1 VTNGTGAEAVIFV
14 LAGVNGAGKSS
25 VGGSVL
31 REKGRDYFNPDD
43 AARRIM
49 EMTGASI
56 NDANARAWQ
65 EGKLRLE
72 LAIETRSSFAF
83 ESTLGGNTIP
93 RLLRQAADTGLTVSV
108 WFVGLSAPEQHIA
121 RMRARVA
128 SGGHSIPEEMIR
140 QRWDGSRRNIIALM
154 PFLTELRVFDN
165 SEERDASAGTIP
177 PLRQLLLWRDGAI
190 VSPDVEALATT
201 PDWAKPIIARAL
213 KLQRAAN
220 FADQLA
226 NEVP

>member
-1 VTNGTGAEAVIFV
+1 VTNGTSAEAVIFV

-25 VGGSVL
+25 TGGAVL

-56 NDANARAWQ
+56 DDANARAWQ

-93 RLLRQAADTGLTVSV
+93 RLLQQAGETGLTVSI
-108 WFVGLSAPEQHIA
+108 WFVGLSTPEQHIA
-121 RMRARVA
+121 RVRARVA

-177 PLRQLLLWRDGAI
+177 PPRQLLLWRNGAI
-190 VSPDVEALATT
+190 VSPDAETLATT
-201 PDWAKPIIARAL
+201 PEWAKPIVARAL
-213 KLQRAAN
+213 KLHRAAKR
-220 FADQLA
+220 Q
-226 NEVP
+226 